1 MNKIISTLVAI
12 LCFTVNALAQEETA
26 ARTVR
31 PALLQDLNINADI
44 NIASITIRQ
53 RVNSQE
59 AKSSSLS
66 VRTTRAGELAELL
79 GDRVT
84 QIDELHV
91 EGPINAED
99 FNTMWNATFNGRLK
113 MLDLCNASVENDII
127 PDYALFHIDEQVDW
141 STLNITVICLE
152 KLVLP
157 DDILEIGDFA
167 FAYAISLTDVN
178 FPSSLR
184 YIGKSAFTDCIQLTA
199 DKLSFGENLE
209 KLDEQA
215 FYQCIGLTGHIHLPE
230 SLRWIDYAVFYHCKI
245 SGINFPSSLEYLGC
259 MAFAGS
265 RFKTAI
271 LPDDCYLCPHGDQFY
286 NNWELIEVHLPDNLE
301 FVPDGVVGDCISLNK
316 VNVPKKAVYIG
327 EFAFDQTKIEE
338 IEIPE
343 SVVAIK
349 QDAFQSCNRL
359 QTIVFPSS
367 LSELG
372 DNVFN
377 LCTSLH
383 SIYCKAE
390 EPPICSEGVYGDK
403 NPFSSLNTSLP
414 VYIPIGT
421 RDKYLSAHGWNY
433 FTNFIETDNFPSAG
447 IDDVLTDKME
457 RDPNAYDLY
466 GRRIKTLKPGNIYI
480 QNSKKFIHK

>member
-1 MNKIISTLVAI
+1 
-12 LCFTVNALAQEETA
+12 
-26 ARTVR
+26 
-31 PALLQDLNINADI
+31 
-44 NIASITIRQ
+44 
-53 RVNSQE
+53 
-59 AKSSSLS
+59 
-66 VRTTRAGELAELL
+66 
-79 GDRVT
+79 
-84 QIDELHV
+84 
-91 EGPINAED
+91 
-99 FNTMWNATFNGRLK
+99 

-390 EPPICSEGVYGDK
+390 EPPICTEGINGS
-403 NPFSSLNTSLP
+403 NPFNSLNTSIP
-414 VYIPIGT
+414 VYIPINT
-421 RDKYLSAHGWNY
+421 RDKYHSAHGWNY

-457 RDPNAYDLY
+457 RAPNVYDLY
-466 GRRIKTLKPGNIYI
+466 GRRVKTLKSGNIYI